1 MTTTLPPEIQSIH
14 PLVSYSV
21 KDLIDRLPPF
31 AFRRRRALRTK
42 LVVLAQLLPS
52 GKGMVYQWR
61 GYEWLA
67 VAVQTVLPFDTTRYP
82 NLKFTTHMLG
92 RCLLKHQP
100 VVARKCLMLD
110 SEEIPPSKV
119 PQFIIGVALWRPIIA
134 A

>member
-14 PLVSYSV
+14 PLVTYSV